1 MSPLRSD
8 YEGLEKEECRGLK
21 TYVSLLDAKSE
32 QVMVTTIFPPRP
44 LDVNNEEGFGFSV
57 SKQAL
62 SEAWE
67 SEAGEYCDK
76 LRVEITKPYMK
87 SLLPCEEPSRY
98 DLLLCYSPFFRHI

>member
-1 MSPLRSD
+1 MDFEWDIDVLDFQSEVFFLRSIWRN
-8 YEGLEKEECRGLK
+8 ERLLCEVIMKGSKEECRGLK

-44 LDVNNEEGFGFSV
+44 LDVKNEEGFGFSD

-67 SEAGEYCDK
+67 SEAGGEDCDK
-76 LRVEITKPYMK
+76 FRVEITNP
-87 SLLPCEEPSRY
+87 
-98 DLLLCYSPFFRHI
+98 